1 MSLWINASPS
11 SLSACRGGQQRLE
24 GELLR
29 ADEQQQRRE
38 RRRSYHRVMGEEREI
53 S

>member
-1 MSLWINASPS
+1 VVAS
-11 SLSACRGGQQRLE
+11 RLE

-38 RRRSYHRVMGEEREI
+38 RRRSYHRVMGEGRRRYHRVRVGRWI
-53 S
+53 TRI